1 MKPKK
6 TLHEAILVVLKEAD
20 NEWME
25 LEAIANAV
33 NERQLYVQKNGQPV
47 TADQVRARTLT
58 QSYRQQFDVDETKI
72 RLREKTRTD
81 RQEKPLDR
89 A

>member
-47 TADQVRARTLT
+47 TADQVRLRTMT
-58 QSYRQQFDVDETKI
+58 QSYIHEFDVDETKI

>member
-6 TLHEAILVVLKEAD
+6 TLHEAIVVVLKDAN

-33 NERQLYVQKNGQPV
+33 NERKLYVPKNGQPV
-47 TADQVRARTLT
+47 TVDQVKARTLT
-58 QSYRQQFDVDETKI
+58 QAYKRQFEPDGTKI
-72 RLREKTRTD
+72 RLRDEKHND
-81 RQEKPLDR
+81 RKGNIVI
-89 A
+89 

>member
-6 TLHEAILVVLKEAD
+6 TLNEAIVVVLNEAN

-33 NERQLYVQKNGQPV
+33 NERKVYVQKNGQPV
-47 TADQVRARTLT
+47 TAEQVRARTLT
-58 QSYRQQFDVDETKI
+58 QAYKQQFEQDETKI
-72 RLREKTRTD
+72 RLRDEKRND
-81 RQEKPLDR
+81 RKGNIVN
-89 A
+89 